1 MTTETL
7 HDTLSYIVTADRDF
21 QLQASLQSVSTS
33 LTSLVQTQHSLRAAG
48 TCRSYDRLR
57 QGNQRSERRSHSVS
71 YRTWRQRV
79 LRSSIVKRHTQ
90 FDSGQR
96 YDSLCRQQLCSR
108 QADRTG
114 SVSSKCETDAVR
126 DAGAETFRSVAPA
139 GYADITFVIPRS
151 LFDDQLEPFAKELT
165 FISRLVKDVGEAGT
179 GSPEAPVLE
188 SLSSSTPTVAIL
200 AGVGAI
206 KTIAEAVKAFLGVWK
221 QVQELRDTRN
231 KITELGLSRAAVAE
245 LDDRI
250 TEVVEQVV
258 ETTTTTSIDVVQRRL
273 WSPQ

>member
-1 MTTETL
+1 
-7 HDTLSYIVTADRDF
+7 
-21 QLQASLQSVSTS
+21 
-33 LTSLVQTQHSLRAAG
+33 
-48 TCRSYDRLR
+48 
-57 QGNQRSERRSHSVS
+57 
-71 YRTWRQRV
+71 
-79 LRSSIVKRHTQ
+79 
-90 FDSGQR
+90 
-96 YDSLCRQQLCSR
+96 
-108 QADRTG
+108 
-114 SVSSKCETDAVR
+114 
-126 DAGAETFRSVAPA
+126 
-139 GYADITFVIPRS
+139 VIPRS